1 MNISALVEYNRQ
13 WNLHAQLRA
22 YLIDFIT
29 DLPVIP
35 TSSIIQIQAK
45 ALSRLTEAPNQLT
58 RITLVTSLLSP
69 HRSPIHTIFF
79 LDQSIGSMSSTGCRF
94 AFDGQ
99 SIAHRGGSD
108 AHGTTSAMCHAC
120 FHCEIFFPTFSIH
133 DPSIQAVNAPLQ
145 ERTSLLTDDFSRD
158 SQLPLDYETDLELE
172 WSNPSKRSLSSLA
185 RRERSTFQLD
195 LFADGDDFS
204 GATIDRNRNLFYQRR
219 LANEVMTQMDDT
231 ISLLTS
237 GLNRHLNLGQH
248 FLVNT
253 PSVFMSFERLS
264 SESLLNKKQI
274 RSLHDVRLLL
284 PSTFNV
290 SFDPLT
296 IPLLRVRFS
305 FLSTSRSSL
314 LSLSS
319 HPSNL

>member
-13 WNLHAQLRA
+13 LNLHAQLRE

-29 DLPVIP
+29 DLPIIP

-45 ALSRLTEAPNQLT
+45 ALSRLTEATNQLT

-99 SIAHRGGSD
+99 SIDHRRGSD
-108 AHGTTSAMCHAC
+108 GHNTTSAMCHEC
-120 FHCEIFFPTFSIH
+120 FHREIFFPTFSIH

-145 ERTSLLTDDFSRD
+145 ERTRVLTDDFSRA
-158 SQLPLDYETDLELE
+158 SQMPLDYETDLELE

-204 GATIDRNRNLFYQRR
+204 GATLDRNRNLFYQRR
-219 LANEVMTQMDDT
+219 LANEVLTHMDDT

-253 PSVFMSFERLS
+253 SSVFMLFERLS
-264 SESLLNKKQI
+264 LESLLKKKQI
-274 RSLHDVRLLL
+274 RSLPDVCLLL
-284 PSTFNV
+284 PATFNV
-290 SFDPLT
+290 SFDPHI
-296 IPLLRVRFS
+296 IPTLPVRLP
-305 FLSTSRSSL
+305 FLSTFRFSL
-314 LSLSS
+314 LSF
-319 HPSNL
+319 